1 MKSLVFAGLG
11 SGVGLLAG
19 GETGNFF
26 DAALLVGDGGGFKHV
41 SFSIIYG
48 IILPID

>member
-1 MKSLVFAGLG
+1 LPGLG

-26 DAALLVGDGGGFKHV
+26 DAALLVGGFKHV